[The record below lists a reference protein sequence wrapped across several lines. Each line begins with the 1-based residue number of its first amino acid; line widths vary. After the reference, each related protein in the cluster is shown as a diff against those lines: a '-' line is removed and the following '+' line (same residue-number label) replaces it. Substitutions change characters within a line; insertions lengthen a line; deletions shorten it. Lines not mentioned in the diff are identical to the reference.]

1 MYIKISKFLKLKI
14 FLLLF
19 IYAGFTIL
27 LFIYS
32 IVTLSIL
39 HLVTALADLSSLL
52 SCGFP
57 QFNSRSF
64 LINILSSREIFNL
77 QLISPMF

>member
-1 MYIKISKFLKLKI
+1 MKISKFLKLKI

-19 IYAGFTIL
+19 IYAGFSIL

-39 HLVTALADLSSLL
+39 HLVTALADLSNFI
-52 SCGFP
+52 SCGFL